1 MHKVSAIYVPPEG
14 ADIWFDRDYYN
25 AVHVPMMARDF
36 AGKVAFTKLELQW
49 NVTEMIKTKVGTP
62 SAKST
67 RSPADVVVSPFVADI
82 YFDAEEDA
90 RLFADFVDS
99 EDAASLHADVPK
111 YTNCDIQWVISEVEL
126 PG

>member
-36 AGKVAFTKLELQW
+36 AGKVPFTKLELQW
-49 NVTEMIKTKVGTP
+49 NVTEMVNTKTATP
-62 SAKST
+62 SANST
-67 RSPADVVVSPFVADI
+67 HSPPNVVVSPFVADI
-82 YFDAEEDA
+82 YFDTEEDA
-90 RLFADFVDS
+90 RRFADFVVS
-99 EDAASLHADVPK
+99 NDAASLHTDVPK
-111 YTNCDIQWVISEVEL
+111 YTNCDIKWVISEIEL

>member
-14 ADIWFDRDYYN
+14 TEVWFDRDYYN

-36 AGKVAFTKLELQW
+36 AGKVPFSKLELQW
-49 NVTEMIKTKVGTP
+49 NVTEMVKTKTETP
-62 SAKST
+62 TAKST
-67 RSPADVVVSPFVADI
+67 LSPADIVVSPFVADI

-90 RLFADFVDS
+90 RRFADFVVG
-99 EDAASLHADVPK
+99 EDASSLHADVPK
-111 YTNCDIQWVISEVEL
+111 YTNCDIQWVISEIEL